1 MKITNGDHHI
11 HGFPAEKTTKTPGDS
26 AADFNSILQGTLG
39 TTSGADGGLQPPALV
54 ETVVPAQLQH
64 LQAAGKLTTVERI
77 ENVLDLLDEYGR
89 RLADPNTTL
98 KEIHPL
104 VSSLETQSEHLKPVL
119 NSMAD
124 DDQLKQIL
132 NETLVTSSLE
142 IFKYNKG
149 DYL

>member
-1 MKITNGDHHI
+1 MKITNDEQHI
-11 HGFPAEKTTKTPGDS
+11 HGFPADKTTKTPGDS
-26 AADFNSILQGTLG
+26 AADFSSILQGTLD
-39 TTSGADGGLQPPALV
+39 TTSGVAGGPQPPVLV

-64 LQAAGKLTTVERI
+64 MQATGKLTTIERI

-104 VSSLETQSEHLKPVL
+104 VNSLETQSAHLKPVL

-124 DDQLKQIL
+124 DDPLKQIL

-149 DYL
+149 DYI